1 MSEYAEIK
9 RSHDEGWITNYENV
23 HVLIDIIEQMKEGLQ
38 FYGDPFHWSCIERSN
53 KQYDYSTA
61 EVYRDEGR
69 KAREL
74 CKLTEE

>member
-9 RSHDEGWITNYENV
+9 GRHDEGWITNYENV
-23 HVLIDIIEQMKEGLQ
+23 HVLIDIIEQMKEGLG
-38 FYGDPFHWSCIERSN
+38 FYGEMKNYNCGTYNHYEIPPVFDDRG
-53 KQYDYSTA
+53 K
-61 EVYRDEGR
+61 